1 VDEDPVWKKPV
12 KLEEEEEQL
21 VKNKKYQYYTLVYL
35 RIWILL

>member
-21 VKNKKYQYYTLVYL
+21 VKIKNINT
-35 RIWILL
+35 IL